1 MFQRIPSFALGIALG
16 LTISVPGASAATTSV
31 LSQTPLFVS
40 DAAPPMNML
49 VVAKDHKLFAPAYN
63 DASDIDE
70 DGVLDIY
77 YKPSI
82 DYTGYF
88 DSYKCYSHDGSM
100 FVPVATTSDKTCSG
114 QSSARW
120 SGDYLNYLTMSRID
134 VLRKVLYGGYRYTDT
149 TSDTV
154 LERVFIPNDAHTWGK
169 EYLSVTRDGYNIS
182 DYTPISA
189 PTNGKYVLFANT
201 SRPSSGTSTIYS
213 YTNGALPKLRI
224 VLSDGQGSN
233 SYRIWGWVSREVSQG
248 TNTIT
253 NTNRTDNTLSTNG
266 TPRLAYDLTVRVKTC
281 VSGLLESNCTQ
292 YGSTYKPTGLLHDY
306 GASDKMYF
314 GLMTG
319 TYTNNLQG
327 GALRKAPTTS
337 FTDEYTASS
346 GRFLS
351 NDTSSNNNSNRTYVN
366 SSGIVA
372 TLDRLTYTDT
382 CSSAWSS
389 TFNNSDCLDWGNPLG
404 EMTYETLRYFA
415 GKSSA
420 NSNYASGSK
429 DTSLGLTQA
438 TWSNPYSSSNIKS
451 CAAPFMTLVSDV
463 NPSYD
468 SDIPG
473 SSLGTS
479 ARPNDDLGFNFTTIG
494 DNLWNREFSG
504 SKSINIGQSGSTN
517 DSAPTAKTASSFAS
531 IRGLPEEATRQ
542 GSYSTPAVTY
552 FGSQNSISAS
562 GSHPVQSF
570 SVALSST
577 LPNIQIKSGSNTVV
591 FKPYGMVADTSG
603 IVMQLTGFYM
613 DTMANTTDL
622 NQDSTINGGRPY
634 YKFRVV
640 YDDAG
645 QNADYDMDSIVLYT
659 VQLNSSGN
667 VSITSETDYSVS
679 GSESHMGYTIAG
691 TTKDGIYLEVTG
703 GVGGT
708 SGASTATP
716 KQFKFDTPSGKWAGE
731 CNNNGSYS
739 SSCSSLRLP
748 GRSGGNQALT
758 AGTSTTRVFT
768 PSGNTSI
775 TTLENPMWYA
785 AKYGKSD
792 LTTWDTNSDSTP
804 DNYFLVSNPAKLQ
817 SQLRTAFD
825 DILQLNNSVT
835 SPTVSTE
842 ADKDNNNTTYTYTTS
857 FSATDWTGDLKK
869 TNTATSEVVWRAA
882 SRLSS
887 SGRNIYFGD
896 ANGETASFIWNN
908 LSTAQKALLN
918 RNTAG
923 TVDSQGEARVNFI
936 RGSNTSFR
944 SRSSLLGDIVNSS
957 PLLVTGADYD
967 TARANNLEGS
977 NSNYGSFKSSQD
989 RSVIYVGAN
998 DGMLHAFDAD
1008 TGDELFAFV
1017 PKTVIANL
1025 PALTASDYGE
1035 EDGTEHQYF
1044 VDGSPVARDVYFGDS
1059 WHKVLLGS
1067 LGAGGREV
1075 FALDIT
1081 DPESPELLWE
1091 FTNEDDADMGYSVPK
1106 PNIARLHN
1114 GKWVALIPNGYESGN
1129 SLKAVLF
1136 VVDIE
1141 TGELLSKLE
1150 ATPTLNTGESA
1161 TSLGNGLSRITDS
1174 DFNGDGI
1181 ADYAYAGDLL
1191 GNLWRFDLINTGA
1204 SKPLATNATADDD
1217 DFAVSFGGK
1226 PLYVARD
1233 AQGTRQAITAAP
1245 TLLKHPTGTG
1255 YLAIFG
1261 TGRYLSNTD
1270 KTSDSQQSLY
1280 AIWDRK
1286 TAGESSS
1293 SSLTMS
1299 KTRASLVEQ
1308 EITQTTFNGST
1319 VFNVSDNAIT
1329 WYDDDG
1335 TADSNVSNWGWY
1347 VDFTLTGERLIYN
1360 MSLYGNTL
1368 VLSTIIPDDD
1378 ACSAG
1383 MISLNYGLNP
1393 RTGGATR
1400 YNTFDLDGDGNYDKY
1415 SAFVNDGGDFSLSD
1429 GKVYINDKD
1438 DPTGTDSKEL
1448 NAGVSEGRQTWR
1460 QLTTEEE

>member
-1 MFQRIPSFALGIALG
+1 MLQLIPSFVLGIAMG
-16 LTISVPGASAATTSV
+16 LSISIPGASAATTTV

-40 DAAPPMNML
+40 EAAPPMNML

-88 DSYKCYSHDGSM
+88 DSYKCYSYNGEM
-100 FVPVATTSDKTCSG
+100 FVPVATTADKTCMS

-134 VLRKVLYGGYRYTDT
+134 VLRKVFYGGYRYTDT

-154 LERVFIPNDAHTWGK
+154 LERVFIPNDAHSWGK
-169 EYLSVTRDGYNIS
+169 EYLSIARDGYNIAN
-182 DYTPISA
+182 YTPISA
-189 PTNGKYVLFANT
+189 PTNNKYVLFANT
-201 SRPSSGTSTIYS
+201 SRPSSGNNNISS

-233 SYRIWGWVSREVSQG
+233 DYRIWGWVSREVWQG
-248 TNTIT
+248 TNAIT
-253 NTNRTDNTLSTNG
+253 NTNRTENTLSTTG
-266 TPRLAYDLTVRVKTC
+266 TPRLTYDLTVRVKTC

-337 FTDEYTASS
+337 FTDEYETST
-346 GRFLS
+346 GRFLT
-351 NDTSSNNNSNRTYVN
+351 NTTSSNSNSSRTYVN
-366 SSGIVA
+366 GSGIVS
-372 TLDRLTYTDT
+372 TLDRLIYTDN
-382 CSSAWSS
+382 CSTA
-389 TFNNSDCLDWGNPLG
+389 NSNPLANSQCLDWGNPLG
-404 EMTYETLRYFA
+404 EMTYEALRYFA

-420 NSNYASGSK
+420 NSSYASGSQ
-429 DTSLGLTQA
+429 DTTLGLTQA
-438 TWSNPYSSSNIKS
+438 TWNNPYSADNIKS

-468 SDIPG
+468 SDVPS
-473 SSLGTS
+473 SSLGSS
-479 ARPNDDLGFNFTTIG
+479 AVPTDDLGFNFKTIG
-494 DNLWNREFSG
+494 DALWSREFDG
-504 SKSINIGQSGSTN
+504 SKSINIGQTSATN
-517 DSAPTAKTASSFAS
+517 DNAPTAKTASSFDT
-531 IRGLPEEATRQ
+531 IRGLPEEPTRQ

-552 FGSQNSISAS
+552 FGSQNNISAS

-577 LPNIQIKSGSNTVV
+577 LPNIQIKSSNGTVI
-591 FKPYGMVADTSG
+591 FKPYGMVANTSG

-622 NQDSTINGGRPY
+622 NSDSSINGGRPY

-645 QNADYDMDSIVLYT
+645 QNSDYDMDSIVLYT
-659 VQLNSSGN
+659 VELNASGN
-667 VSITSETDYSVS
+667 VSITSETDYAFS
-679 GSESHMGYTIAG
+679 GAESHMGYTIAG

-708 SGASTATP
+708 GGASTARPT
-716 KQFKFDTPSGKWAGE
+716 QFKFDTPPGKWAGE

-739 SSCSSLRLP
+739 SSCSNLRLP
-748 GRSGGNQALT
+748 GRSGGNKALT
-758 AGTSTTRVFT
+758 AGTSTTRLFT
-768 PSGNTSI
+768 PANNTNV

-792 LTTWDTNSDSTP
+792 LTIWDTNNDGTP
-804 DNYFLVSNPAKLQ
+804 DNYFLVSNPTKLQ
-817 SQLRTAFD
+817 AQLKSAFD
-825 DILQLNNSVT
+825 GILQLNSSVT
-835 SPTVSTE
+835 SPTVSSE
-842 ADKDNNNTTYTYTTS
+842 AAQDNSTSDTTYTYTTS

-882 SRLSS
+882 SQLSA
-887 SGRNIYFGD
+887 SGRNIYFGGP
-896 ANGETASFIWNN
+896 NGERTEFTWSN
-908 LSTAQKALLN
+908 LTTAQKSLLN
-918 RNTAG
+918 RNAAG

-957 PLLVTGADYD
+957 PLLITGADYD
-967 TARANNLEGS
+967 TSRANQLEGS
-977 NSNYGSFKSSQD
+977 SNYATFKSSQN

-1008 TGDELFAFV
+1008 TGEELFAFV
-1017 PKTVIANL
+1017 PKAVIANL

-1035 EDGTEHQYF
+1035 EGGTEHQYF
-1044 VDGSPVARDVYFGDS
+1044 VDGSPVARDVFFSGE

-1067 LGAGGREV
+1067 LGAGGREI

-1081 DPESPELLWE
+1081 NPESPELLWE
-1091 FTNEDDADMGYSVPK
+1091 FTNENDADMGYSVPK

-1141 TGELLSKLE
+1141 TGEILSKLE
-1150 ATPTLNTGESA
+1150 ATPTLNSGEVAS
-1161 TSLGNGLSRITDS
+1161 SLGNGLSRITDS

-1191 GNLWRFDLINTGA
+1191 GNLWRFDLLDTSA
-1204 SKPLATNATADDD
+1204 DTPLLSAATEDT
-1217 DFAVSFGGK
+1217 FAVSFDGK

-1233 AQGTRQAITAAP
+1233 GSGNRQPMTAAP
-1245 TLLKHPTGTG
+1245 TLLKHPNGIG

-1270 KTSDSQQSLY
+1270 KTSTTQQSLY

-1286 TAGESSS
+1286 TAGEATST
-1293 SSLTMS
+1293 SLSAT
-1299 KTRASLVEQ
+1299 KTRSNLTEQ
-1308 EITQTTFNGST
+1308 ELTATTFNGST
-1319 VFNVSDNAIT
+1319 VFTVSSNTVD
-1329 WYDDDG
+1329 WYDG
-1335 TADSNVSNWGWY
+1335 SGNADSNVDQWGWY
-1347 VDFTLTGERLIYN
+1347 LDFTQNGERLIYN
-1360 MSLYGNTL
+1360 MNLYGNTL
-1368 VLSTIIPDDD
+1368 VLATITPDDD

-1383 MISLNYGLNP
+1383 MTGTVYGLNP

-1400 YNTFDLDGDGNYDKY
+1400 YNTFDLDGDDTYDNF
-1415 SAFVNDGGDFSLSD
+1415 AGFVIDGGDFSISD
-1429 GKVYINDKD
+1429 GKVYVNDNED
-1438 DPTGTDSKEL
+1438 GTSETPLDS
-1448 NAGVSEGRQTWR
+1448 GVSEGRQTWR